1 MRATL
6 VDWPDRW
13 DPSGTTEQRLCG
25 VPSSDPVVLVA
36 TAEGERW
43 ARLAGI
49 EPLATVCPVRGMPWV
64 TKGRVAKAVRRLG
77 VTRLACASPAAND
90 FAQGDHGAQVIR
102 SLSFE
107 TSPTLPTREAA
118 RERLGL
124 APADRLV
131 VPLLG
136 HPSRIDLVPICMA
149 SSALSIAE
157 FPVVF
162 VLPARGANARRARA
176 MLSNMDRV
184 LEVIAWDG
192 PTSLIAPAADAI
204 LWGPDAEGR
213 TPGSSDRAGIEWAV
227 RMGVPVLCPA
237 ALIRDDDASQFVP
250 CNGTGGADI
259 SSAVLAALGNVAR

>member
-1 MRATL
+1 M
-6 VDWPDRW
+6 
-13 DPSGTTEQRLCG
+13 TEQRLCG
-25 VPSSDPVVLVA
+25 VPAGDPVVLVA

-64 TKGRVAKAVRRLG
+64 TKARVAKAVRRLG
-77 VTRLACASPAAND
+77 VKTLACASPAASEL
-90 FAQGDHGAQVIR
+90 AQGDHGAQVIR
-102 SLSFE
+102 SISFE
-107 TSPTLPTREAA
+107 ASPTLPPREAT

-124 APADRLV
+124 APSDRLV
-131 VPLLG
+131 VPLLC

-162 VLPARGANARRARA
+162 VLPAQGANARRARA

-213 TPGSSDRAGIEWAV
+213 RPGSSDRAGIKWAA
-227 RMGVPVLCPA
+227 RLGVPVLCPA
-237 ALIRDDDASQFVP
+237 PLIRDDDTKQFVP

-259 SSAVLAALGNVAR
+259 ASAVLAAFGDGAR